1 MRSGQSAIGV
11 LAFTF
16 LLGAA
21 LLGTA
26 QAEGDVALRLTEQG
40 IQKQQSGAHSAA
52 IAFFEAS
59 LSTMDHPKT
68 RYFLGKSLDA
78 AGRSDEAL
86 SQFESVRQVA
96 EVEKYA
102 MEIDAYIRAIN
113 LERKSSRLAAELAAL
128 EARCTR

>member
-1 MRSGQSAIGV
+1 MRGGRSTSSVVVVVFGLVVG
-11 LAFTF
+11 
-16 LLGAA
+16 LLGS
-21 LLGTA
+21 A

-40 IQKQQSGAHSAA
+40 VKMQQAGEHIAA

-78 AGRSDEAL
+78 AGRFPEAL

-102 MEIDAYIRAIN
+102 MEIEAYIRAIS
-113 LERKSSRLAAELAAL
+113 LERKASRLAAEFAAL
-128 EARCTR
+128 EARCAH